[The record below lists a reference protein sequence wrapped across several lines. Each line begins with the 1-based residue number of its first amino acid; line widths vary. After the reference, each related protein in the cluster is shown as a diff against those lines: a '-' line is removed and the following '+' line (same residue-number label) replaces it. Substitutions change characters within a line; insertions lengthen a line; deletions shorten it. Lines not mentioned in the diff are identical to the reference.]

1 MSSFSIFG
9 DIKRINRATR
19 LEGENYTVIFGDV
32 KIDFT
37 RTPLLE
43 GDHQLR
49 IISLFG
55 DVKLRFP
62 EHVGVSL
69 DGFTLF
75 GENEVEYR
83 SSGDEE
89 TVGNN
94 YETANF
100 GTTRTRVYIRVF
112 SLFGDVDITLV
123 PAAPASSVAVEAQ
136 PQLEYRPEEQIY
148 DGQTRKIEHRD

>member
-9 DIKRINRATR
+9 DIKRINRAQR
-19 LEGENYTVIFGDV
+19 LEGESYTVIFGDV

-43 GDHQLR
+43 GDHQLS

-62 EHVGVSL
+62 ENVGVSL

-112 SLFGDVDITLV
+112 SLFGDVEITLV
-123 PAAPASSVAVEAQ
+123 PVSLARSAVEEAQ

-148 DGQTRKIEHRD
+148 DGQTRKIEHHD